1 MKVTYTVTLEVNE
14 HDWEVEYGLDSDQV
28 KDDIRRHM
36 GNLVKDAVES
46 IPHVK
51 NELASVVKFR

>member
-28 KDDIRRHM
+28 KDDIRGHM